1 MAHTCYGTRY
11 LGTDGRWSGAN
22 SLIGPW
28 RHGYEGG
35 AERGGRTGGG
45 FTSTTP

>member
-1 MAHTCYGTRY
+1 MAHTYYGTRY
-11 LGTDGRWSGAN
+11 LGTDGWWNGVN

-35 AERGGRTGGG
+35 AERGGRRVY
-45 FTSTTP
+45 SPD